1 MKRHARKAFTEL
13 KKAGCPVKEWHN
25 DSRGHF
31 WIDAEEPEGED
42 WLDYW
47 KNDIFFGS
55 DRLNS
60 ILKENGLYWEWA
72 NCAVGHVHDI

>member
-1 MKRHARKAFTEL
+1 MKRHAKKAFTEL
-13 KKAGCPVKEWHN
+13 KNAGCPVKEWHD
-25 DSRGHF
+25 DSRGYF
-31 WIDAEEPEGED
+31 WIDGEEEGATE

-47 KNDIFFGS
+47 GKNSFGS

-60 ILKENGLYWEWA
+60 ILEKNGLYWEWE